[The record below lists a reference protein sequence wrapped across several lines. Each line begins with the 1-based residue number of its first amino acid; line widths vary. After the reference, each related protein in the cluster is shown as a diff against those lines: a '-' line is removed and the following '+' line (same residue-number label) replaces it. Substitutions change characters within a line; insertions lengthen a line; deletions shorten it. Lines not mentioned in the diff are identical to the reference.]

1 MTRMRLRAPTQGTLR
16 RMRRIAERLVK
27 VAEYTLH
34 FIQAI
39 SRLFENSHHA
49 VASHIYLGGPLGH
62 ARH

>member
-1 MTRMRLRAPTQGTLR
+1 
-16 RMRRIAERLVK
+16 MRRIAERLVK
-27 VAEYTLH
+27 VAEYILH

-39 SRLFENSHHA
+39 PRFFENSHHA